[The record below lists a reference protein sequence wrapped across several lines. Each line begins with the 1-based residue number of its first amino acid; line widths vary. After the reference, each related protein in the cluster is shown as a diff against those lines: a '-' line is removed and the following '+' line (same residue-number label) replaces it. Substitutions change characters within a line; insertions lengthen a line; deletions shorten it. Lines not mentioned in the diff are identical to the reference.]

1 MITSFLSLTNRIM
14 DGSSVTESLD
24 SVWFYTNILTN
35 STYEPSLTHPF
46 SPSSPPKTDLQS
58 ESQNIDNKT
67 AACQKSSSSAVEE
80 EEAVKKSERETK
92 KRERRI
98 RKFKK
103 KGSSSSNNNKHEI
116 VQMLET
122 GQQNEMP
129 PLDDD
134 VAMKKHLKAWAY
146 AVAISNEPISKVHL
160 MNSQV

>member
-1 MITSFLSLTNRIM
+1 M
-14 DGSSVTESLD
+14 DGSSVTENLD
-24 SVWFYTNILTN
+24 SLWFYTNILTN
-35 STYEPSLTHPF
+35 STYEPSLTQPF
-46 SPSSPPKTDLQS
+46 SPSSPPKTDLQN
-58 ESQNIDNKT
+58 ESQNIDSKT
-67 AACQKSSSSAVEE
+67 AVCPKSSSSAVEE
-80 EEAVKKSERETK
+80 EGVKKSERETK

-122 GQQNEMP
+122 TGQQSEMP

>member
-1 MITSFLSLTNRIM
+1 M

-24 SVWFYTNILTN
+24 SLWFYTNILR
-35 STYEPSLTHPF
+35 PSLTHPF
-46 SPSSPPKTDLQS
+46 APSSPPKTDLQS
-58 ESQNIDNKT
+58 DPSQNIDNKT
-67 AACQKSSSSAVEE
+67 AVCQKSSSSAVEE
-80 EEAVKKSERETK
+80 EVVRKSEKETK

-122 GQQNEMP
+122 TGQQSEMP

-146 AVAISNEPISKVHL
+146 AVAISNEPISKDHL

>member
-1 MITSFLSLTNRIM
+1 M
-14 DGSSVTESLD
+14 DGSSVTENLD
-24 SVWFYTNILTN
+24 SLWFYANILTN

-58 ESQNIDNKT
+58 ETQNIDNKT
-67 AACQKSSSSAVEE
+67 AVCQKYSSSAVEE
-80 EEAVKKSERETK
+80 EVVRKSERETK

-98 RKFKK
+98 RKFKE
-103 KGSSSSNNNKHEI
+103 KGSSSSNNNKHE
-116 VQMLET
+116 MLET
-122 GQQNEMP
+122 TEQQGEMP

>member
-1 MITSFLSLTNRIM
+1 M

-58 ESQNIDNKT
+58 ESQNIHNKT